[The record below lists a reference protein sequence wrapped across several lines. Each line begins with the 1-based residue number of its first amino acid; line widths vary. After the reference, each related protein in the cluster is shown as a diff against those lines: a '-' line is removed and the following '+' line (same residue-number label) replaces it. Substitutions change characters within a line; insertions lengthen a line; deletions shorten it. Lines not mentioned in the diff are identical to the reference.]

1 MAAHPESHT
10 FMLIGLG
17 LLLIG
22 FAFKVA
28 AVPFHQWAPDV
39 YEGAPT
45 CVTAFLSV
53 GPKVA
58 GFAALLRVF
67 GVDFGYYAPDH
78 ARIFAALAVLTM
90 LVGNV
95 TALAQMNIKRMLAYS
110 SIAHAGYLL
119 VGVMA
124 GGDAGRQSVLF
135 YGLAYAFMNLGAF
148 TVVLLLGGKGEENL
162 RLDDYKGLWARDPLL
177 AVSMAV
183 FLFSLAGIPLTGG
196 FYGKYLL
203 FSAAVGAGYVGVAVL
218 GVLCSLISVF
228 FYFRVVWYM
237 FMQQPVG
244 ELVIDPHPIA
254 RKALYLCLVGVFWLG
269 VAPHF
274 FFLTLIGGAT
284 MFTG

>member
-1 MAAHPESHT
+1 M
-10 FMLIGLG
+10 
-17 LLLIG
+17 
-22 FAFKVA
+22 
-28 AVPFHQWAPDV
+28 
-39 YEGAPT
+39 
-45 CVTAFLSV
+45 SV

-110 SIAHAGYLL
+110 GIAHAGYLL

-162 RLDDYKGLWARDPLL
+162 SLDDYKGLWARDPLL

-203 FSAAVGAGYVGVAVL
+203 FSAAVGAGYVPMAVL

-254 RKALYLCLVGVFWLG
+254 RNALYLCLVGVFWLG
-269 VAPHF
+269 VVPHF
-274 FFLTLIGGAT
+274 LFLKLIGGAT